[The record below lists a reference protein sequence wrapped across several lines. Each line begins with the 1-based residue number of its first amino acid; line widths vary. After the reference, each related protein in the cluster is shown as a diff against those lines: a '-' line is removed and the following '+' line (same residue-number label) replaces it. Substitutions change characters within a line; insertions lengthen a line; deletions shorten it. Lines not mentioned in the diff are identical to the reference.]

1 MILDTSVL
9 IAIIQRQPGWEQH
22 QRRLEEAALLRISAG
37 TLQELLVVAHCRAI
51 LEPVEALLA
60 LLDPDV
66 VPVDAHLAR
75 RALAVYQRF
84 GKGLGHAA
92 QLNFGDCFAAAL
104 AEREQLP
111 LAFAGQDSTAAGF

>member
-9 IAIIQRQPGWEQH
+9 IAIIQREPGWEEF
-22 QRRLEEAALLRISAG
+22 QRRLEEAPLLRISAG
-37 TLQELLVVAHCRAI
+37 TLQELLVVAHCRAV

-66 VPVDAHLAR
+66 VAVDADLAR
-75 RALAVYQRF
+75 RAVALYQRF

-104 AEREQLP
+104 AQREQLP
-111 LAFAGQDSTAAGF
+111 LAYAGDNFAAAGF

>member
-9 IAIIQRQPGWEQH
+9 IAIIQREPGWEEF
-22 QRRLEEAALLRISAG
+22 QRRLEEAPLLRISAG
-37 TLQELLVVAHCRAI
+37 TLQELLVVAHCRAV

-66 VPVDAHLAR
+66 VAVDADLAR
-75 RALAVYQRF
+75 RAVVLYQRY
-84 GKGLGHAA
+84 GKGLGHVA

-104 AEREQLP
+104 AQREQLP
-111 LAFAGQDSTAAGF
+111 LAYAGEDFAATGF

>member
-1 MILDTSVL
+1 ML
-9 IAIIQRQPGWEQH
+9 IANIQREPGWEQH
-22 QRRLEEAALLRISAG
+22 QRRLEEAVLLRISAG
-37 TLQELLVVAHCRAI
+37 TLQELLVMAHCRVI

-111 LAFAGQDSTAAGF
+111 LACAGQDFAAAGF

>member
-9 IAIIQRQPGWEQH
+9 LAIIQREPGWEGQ
-22 QRRLEEAALLRISAG
+22 QRRLEEAPLLRISAG
-37 TLQELLVVAHCRAI
+37 TLQELLVVAHCRAV
-51 LEPVEALLA
+51 LEPVEALLE

-66 VPVDAHLAR
+66 VAVDADLA
-75 RALAVYQRF
+75 LYQRF

-111 LAFAGQDSTAAGF
+111 LADAGGDCAAVGF

>member
-9 IAIIQRQPGWEQH
+9 IAIIQREPGWEQH
-22 QRRLEEAALLRISAG
+22 QRRLEEAVLLRISAG
-37 TLQELLVVAHCRAI
+37 TLQELLLVAHCRAI

-111 LAFAGQDSTAAGF
+111 LAFAGQDFAAAGF

>member
-9 IAIIQRQPGWEQH
+9 IAIIQREHGWEHH

-111 LAFAGQDSTAAGF
+111 LAFAGQDFAAAGF

>member
-66 VPVDAHLAR
+66 VPVDAQLAR

-84 GKGLGHAA
+84 DKGLGHAA

-111 LAFAGQDSTAAGF
+111 LAFAGQDFAAAGF